1 MVKSFLSFVKDIIR
15 ERKLIFELAKN
26 DFKAKYAGS
35 FLGVV
40 WAFVQPLVTVLV
52 MWFVFEKG
60 FRSKPVDDVP
70 FILWFV
76 PAYIP
81 WIFFSDML
89 ASTTNCLYEY
99 SYLVKKVK
107 FRVSVLPIVKIMS
120 ATFVHLFF
128 IAFIF
133 AIYVI
138 YGWPIGITS
147 VQCIYYSAALIF
159 FTVGLSWMLS
169 ALSVFFKDLTQ
180 LVNVVLQIGFWVT
193 PIFWNDASLTPF
205 VGKLLK
211 LNPLYYIV
219 RGYRDSFLYGVPFWQ
234 RVGTSTYFGILSII
248 CFMVGALIFK
258 RLRPHFADEL

>member
-89 ASTTNCLYEY
+89 ASTPIRIQLSCKKGQIQSKCFTNRKNNVSNICTFIFYCFYICNLCNIRMADWYYVGTVYLLFGGTDFLYCR
-99 SYLVKKVK
+99 SFVDA
-107 FRVSVLPIVKIMS
+107 VSV
-120 ATFVHLFF
+120 
-128 IAFIF
+128 
-133 AIYVI
+133 
-138 YGWPIGITS
+138 
-147 VQCIYYSAALIF
+147 
-159 FTVGLSWMLS
+159 
-169 ALSVFFKDLTQ
+169 
-180 LVNVVLQIGFWVT
+180 
-193 PIFWNDASLTPF
+193 
-205 VGKLLK
+205 
-211 LNPLYYIV
+211 V
-219 RGYRDSFLYGVPFWQ
+219 R
-234 RVGTSTYFGILSII
+234 IL
-248 CFMVGALIFK
+248 
-258 RLRPHFADEL
+258 